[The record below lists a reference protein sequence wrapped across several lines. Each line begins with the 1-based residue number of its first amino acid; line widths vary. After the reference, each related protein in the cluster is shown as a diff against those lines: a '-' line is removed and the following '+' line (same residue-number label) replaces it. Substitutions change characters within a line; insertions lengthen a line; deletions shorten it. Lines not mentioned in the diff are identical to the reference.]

1 MSSTIYYTCRVCG
14 HVLTIEPG
22 QLVTADIKI
31 HCGQPMNRESSKR
44 TRTSEKNT
52 SAQPGDVVQV
62 TVYARV
68 KETSIDGSGYWLDIH
83 GVTVAVPATQIQ
95 RVIPSASLSEN
106 ARRILTILYELKGG
120 YITSW
125 HLGKALGGD
134 ATSIQA
140 ADVLHGSEW
149 TQRAYE
155 QALRELV
162 DIGIVEE
169 IPNLGERWHLV
180 IDASH
185 R

>member
-1 MSSTIYYTCRVCG
+1 MS
-14 HVLTIEPG
+14 E
-22 QLVTADIKI
+22 
-31 HCGQPMNRESSKR
+31 N
-44 TRTSEKNT
+44 NT
-52 SAQPGDVVQV
+52 SGQPGDIVQV
-62 TVYARV
+62 TVYAQI
-68 KETSIDGSGYWLDIH
+68 KETSINNSGYWLDIH

-95 RVIPSASLSEN
+95 RIIPSASLSEN
-106 ARRILTILYELKGG
+106 ARCILTILYELKGG

-149 TQRAYE
+149 AQHPYE

-162 DIGIVEE
+162 DMGIVEE
-169 IPNLGERWHLV
+169 VPNLGERWHLV
-180 IDASH
+180 IDASP